1 MQAQE
6 AERQRRST
14 QDLKHGRQREYPVPL
29 VSFIVMKDSDE
40 TIAT

>member
-6 AERQRRST
+6 VEQQRRST
-14 QDLKHGRQREYPVPL
+14 QDLKHGRQPEYPVLL

-40 TIAT
+40 TIET